1 MKVRDST
8 RSVGSMQQMSRSQ
21 NQIGGRKL
29 IAHHREMSHE
39 IMSRALELEEELVG
53 KNDVGLE
60 LDGEAESELRQFQEM
75 AGGLNQMP
83 DFNFVPIVD
92 PRTFNL
98 DHTMKACYEKIH
110 QADEGWRDL
119 MAHSNNNNAYIK

>member
-1 MKVRDST
+1 
-8 RSVGSMQQMSRSQ
+8 MSRSQ

-60 LDGEAESELRQFQEM
+60 LDDEAESELRQFQEA
-75 AGGLNQMP
+75 AGGLNQIP
-83 DFNFVPIVD
+83 DFSFVPIVD

-98 DHTMKACYEKIH
+98 D
-110 QADEGWRDL
+110 QALRKSHE
-119 MAHSNNNNAYIK
+119 